1 MSYSSSIVATSY
13 CTTVVIVN
21 KDRTGRELKHLTVN
35 RADFSHYHLPF
46 CELSLPFITT
56 AALSEVIQME

>member
-1 MSYSSSIVATSY
+1 MFYSSSIVATCY
-13 CTTVVIVN
+13 CTTVVTVN

-46 CELSLPFITT
+46 CEPSFPFITT
-56 AALSEVIQME
+56 PALPKVIQME